1 MPEVHINNSK
11 AKENKSIPT
20 FNVLNSLTC
29 SSFLGI
35 QPKLTEVQNRERKRL
50 TRHPDI

>member
-1 MPEVHINNSK
+1 MTDSK
-11 AKENKSIPT
+11 DKEKKIIRT
-20 FNVLNSLTC
+20 FNVLNIITC

-35 QPKLTEVQNRERKRL
+35 QPTLTEMQNREEKRL